1 MTLTKLFEEKT
12 LSFNKKWW
20 KERENLIEYEMLLLV
35 ANGQSQRTLHDW
47 NWLIDTRW
55 EVKLSGHGEG
65 NTSCVG
71 KEEFQNFLPLTEG
84 KRNVRTDK
92 FGWKMKGTMGTVR
105 DQNENEVMQMTLA
118 QCQLFWIWKETRSRF
133 WSPASVDLRKER
145 IICRLQKR
153 LPTRIWIF

>member
-1 MTLTKLFEEKT
+1 MTLTKLFEEKA

-20 KERENLIEYEMLLLV
+20 KERKPDRI
-35 ANGQSQRTLHDW
+35 W
-47 NWLIDTRW
+47 NASLGRKWSKPKDITWLELTDRHKMC
-55 EVKLSGHGEG
+55 EVKLSGYGEG

-71 KEEFQNFLPLTEG
+71 KAELQNRLPLTEG

-92 FGWKMKGTMGTVR
+92 FCWKMKGTMGTVR

-153 LPTRIWIF
+153 LTTRIWIF